1 MIDIDHVFPFNFVL
15 SDDLTIT
22 NVGPSLKSLV
32 NEGASFQ
39 SQFEYVRPKFSLK
52 YDFQSIKNFSNQVFI
67 INLKTQKEPIKF
79 KGQFLIQSKNE
90 KNILLFLGSPW
101 LLNAEDINRNQF
113 KVSDFALHDTTL
125 DVIQILS
132 DYELINADLKNTLAL
147 LQKNINELSK
157 KNLRLNSL
165 IYSLTHDFRAPILNC
180 LGLLDVSGIDF
191 EEIRTDLKF
200 SLSKLDEKILN
211 IAQIFRLDN
220 IEVKKEF
227 INIDELINQSFVM
240 HSNKTNH
247 LINFIYNN
255 CGPTTILTEKI
266 KIESIINNL
275 ISNAVK
281 FSDPNKENATI
292 KVSISTNEAK
302 TVFEFEDN
310 GVGID
315 QTKIEN
321 IFKPF
326 YRANNLRDGTG
337 LGLYIVEQAV
347 ESLNGK
353 ISVSSVNGV
362 STTFLVEI

>member
-1 MIDIDHVFPFNFVL
+1 M
-15 SDDLTIT
+15 
-22 NVGPSLKSLV
+22 
-32 NEGASFQ
+32 
-39 SQFEYVRPKFSLK
+39 
-52 YDFQSIKNFSNQVFI
+52 
-67 INLKTQKEPIKF
+67 
-79 KGQFLIQSKNE
+79 
-90 KNILLFLGSPW
+90 
-101 LLNAEDINRNQF
+101 
-113 KVSDFALHDTTL
+113 
-125 DVIQILS
+125 
-132 DYELINADLKNTLAL
+132 
-147 LQKNINELSK
+147 QKNINELSK